1 VTRRLDRVL
10 ALCLVPAALLAV
22 AGWRLRWVNEDGF
35 IYLRIADNLL
45 SGHGPVFNSGE
56 RVEAYTG
63 PLWLALLTVVGGLVR
78 SFVSLEH
85 IAVVL
90 GIALSAGGLA
100 AASLGALRLARALG
114 ADRRV
119 APLGALVVAA
129 LPPFWDYATSGL
141 ETGMVLAWM
150 GGTFWG
156 LCGRLEEP
164 RRGRLAPLAAA
175 IGLGP
180 LVRPDLG
187 VFAVGFLLALL
198 LLARPGRAGVLRALA
213 AAAALPVAYQL
224 FRMGYFA
231 SIVPNTALAKEAGLA
246 FWSRG
251 WAYFLNT
258 IGPYALWLPLAVL
271 LAMLALALRRAPG
284 RAVRIVALAPVA
296 CAAVQAIY
304 VIRLGGDYMHARML
318 LPAVFGVL
326 LPVAVTPLPRGPW
339 ALVPVVL
346 VGGWALTCAIAL
358 RAPSNAAESPQASRF
373 LDQRRKREP
382 PPGHSHFVTLA
393 DYQAQPFSQPWIGE
407 HLKALAAK
415 GRGALVTDYRRET
428 VTIEG
433 HPVVVRTPVPLR
445 GARPRAPWQHDVIAY
460 TGSIGRVGYAAGD
473 RVHVVDR
480 LGLADPIG
488 ARLRLVGP
496 RHGEAGHEKALPVEW
511 FYGRF
516 ADGRAPGGQGVE
528 AARRAVRC
536 GALGGLLRGTTA
548 PLTVDRF
555 LDNVGLAVRD
565 RALRIPRD
573 PRAAARELCGPRRA
587 RRSSGARRPA

>member
-1 VTRRLDRVL
+1 VTRRPDRVV
-10 ALCLVPAALLAV
+10 ALCLVPALLLAF
-22 AGWRLRWVNEDGF
+22 AGWQLRWVNEDGF

-45 SGHGPVFNSGE
+45 SGHGPVFNPGE

-63 PLWLALLTVVGGLVR
+63 PLWLALLTVVGGVVR

-85 IAVVL
+85 VAVVL

-100 AASLGALRLARALG
+100 AATLGALRLARALG
-114 ADRRV
+114 AERRV

-156 LCGRLEEP
+156 LCARLEDP
-164 RRGRLAPLAAA
+164 RRGRLAPLAAV

-187 VFAVGFLLALL
+187 IFAAGFLLALL
-198 LLARPGRAGVLRALA
+198 LLARPGRAGVLRAIA
-213 AAAALPVAYQL
+213 AAAAVPVLYQV

-231 SIVPNTALAKEAGLA
+231 ALVPNTALAKEASLA

-258 IGPYALWLPLAVL
+258 MGPYALWLPLVVL
-271 LAMLALALRRAPG
+271 LATLAWALRRAPG
-284 RAVRIVALAPVA
+284 RTTRIVALAPVA
-296 CAAVQAIY
+296 CAAVQALY

-318 LPAVFGVL
+318 LPAIFGVL

-346 VGGWALTCAIAL
+346 VAGWALTCAIAL
-358 RAPSNAAESPQASRF
+358 RAPHDAAKAPSASRF
-373 LDQRRKREP
+373 LDQRRKRTP

-393 DYQAQPFSQPWIGE
+393 DYRAQPFSQPWIGE

-415 GRGALVTDYRRET
+415 GRGALIVDYRRET
-428 VTIEG
+428 VPIEG
-433 HPVVVRTPVPLR
+433 HPVVVRTPVPLH
-445 GARPRAPWQHDVIAY
+445 GAVPRPPWQRQVVAY

-473 RVHVVDR
+473 RVHIVDR

-488 ARLRLVGP
+488 GRLRLSGP

-511 FYGRF
+511 FYARYGAGRV
-516 ADGRAPGGQGVE
+516 PGGPEVA
-528 AARRAVRC
+528 AARRALRC
-536 GALGGLLRGTTA
+536 GDLRDLIEATTA
-548 PLTVDRF
+548 PLTASRFVDN
-555 LDNVGLAVRD
+555 LSL
-565 RALRIPRD
+565 ALRTRSLRIAPE
-573 PRAAARELCGPRRA
+573 PRAAERELCR
-587 RRSSGARRPA
+587 